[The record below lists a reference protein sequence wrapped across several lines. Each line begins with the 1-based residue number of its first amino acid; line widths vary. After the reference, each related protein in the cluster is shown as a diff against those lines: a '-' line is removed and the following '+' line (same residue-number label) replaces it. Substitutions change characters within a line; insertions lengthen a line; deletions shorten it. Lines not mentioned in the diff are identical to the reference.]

1 MLLFASVDGSA
12 KRMTKKELFF
22 IELVTILFEKTTA

>member
-12 KRMTKKELFF
+12 KNGKKELIL
-22 IELVTILFEKTTA
+22 IELVMFVLKKTTA